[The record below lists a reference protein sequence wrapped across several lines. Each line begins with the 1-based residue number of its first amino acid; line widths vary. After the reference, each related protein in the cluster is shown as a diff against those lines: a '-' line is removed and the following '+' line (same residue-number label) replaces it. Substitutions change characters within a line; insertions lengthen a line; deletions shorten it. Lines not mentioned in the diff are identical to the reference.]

1 MGNDSASYRR
11 VRIRANGFPVDGLY
25 DSVVD
30 ARLQLLLDAA
40 KASGIEVGTRQLE
53 RRDGRLVAR
62 ELAEAVLEALEAKL
76 SSGDPAI
83 SSALEI
89 VNRLLRETH
98 KAVDEEPA
106 AATQILPLV
115 LERIGPQHDIN
126 PPDLSD
132 HGLLTG
138 REGTESLLVQLK
150 RELGTCDRV
159 DWLVSFIKLAAVR
172 MLQPDIEAF
181 LARGGTMRVVTTAYM
196 GATDPKALEQL
207 AAISILNGSRLHIR
221 FSRESDATR
230 LHAKAYIHRRESGF
244 GNAYIGSANLSRPAL
259 TEGLEWT
266 VRLSQAAWIQPE

>member
-106 AATQILPLV
+106 AAT
-115 LERIGPQHDIN
+115 
-126 PPDLSD
+126 
-132 HGLLTG
+132 
-138 REGTESLLVQLK
+138 
-150 RELGTCDRV
+150 
-159 DWLVSFIKLAAVR
+159 
-172 MLQPDIEAF
+172 
-181 LARGGTMRVVTTAYM
+181 
-196 GATDPKALEQL
+196 
-207 AAISILNGSRLHIR
+207 
-221 FSRESDATR
+221 
-230 LHAKAYIHRRESGF
+230 
-244 GNAYIGSANLSRPAL
+244 
-259 TEGLEWT
+259 
-266 VRLSQAAWIQPE
+266 